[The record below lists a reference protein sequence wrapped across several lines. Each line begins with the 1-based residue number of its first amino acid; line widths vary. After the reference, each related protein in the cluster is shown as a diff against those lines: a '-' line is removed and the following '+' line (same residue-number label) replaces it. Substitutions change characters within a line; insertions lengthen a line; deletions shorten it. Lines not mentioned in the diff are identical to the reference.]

1 MKVRH
6 QLTLAAALC
15 LLFVFVFAPFTLAAE
30 YVIQGRNSET
40 TLPLSGLYPGARST
54 NCWEFAQTVYKAVW
68 GVPFTGERGTD
79 DDLLRNIPK
88 GAERAI
94 TTENTRNYISEARL
108 GAVIRIS
115 TYIDGDDN
123 NGRYKHSMILI
134 DKDDDGF
141 TVYEGSVN
149 GRVRIKSYTWSEFA
163 NGYFGYHYGYYKYIK
178 WPGANAYGEPQTLA
192 MAACPATCVTLG
204 DMNNDGAINL
214 KDARMALRAAVELE
228 TFEETTHAFLVGD
241 VDHDGQIT
249 LADARMILRAA
260 VEIEDLR

>member
-15 LLFVFVFAPFTLAAE
+15 LLFVFIFAPFSLAAE
-30 YVIQGRNSET
+30 YVIQGRSSEI

-54 NCWEFAQTVYKAVW
+54 NCWQFAQTVYKAVW
-68 GVPFTGERGTD
+68 GINFTGERGTG
-79 DDLLRNIPK
+79 DDLLRNVPK
-88 GAERAI
+88 GSARAI

-134 DKDDDGF
+134 DKTDDGF

-163 NGYFGYHYGYYKYIK
+163 NGYFGNHYGYYKYIK
-178 WPGANAYGEPQTLA
+178 WPGANPYGEPQTLA
-192 MAACPATCVTLG
+192 AAAKPATCVTPG
-204 DMNNDGAINL
+204 DVNNDGVINL
-214 KDARMALRAAVELE
+214 KDARITLRAAVELE
-228 TFEETTHAFLVGD
+228 TFDAKSHAFLVGD
-241 VDHDGQIT
+241 VNHDGQIT
-249 LADARMILRAA
+249 ITDARMILRAA